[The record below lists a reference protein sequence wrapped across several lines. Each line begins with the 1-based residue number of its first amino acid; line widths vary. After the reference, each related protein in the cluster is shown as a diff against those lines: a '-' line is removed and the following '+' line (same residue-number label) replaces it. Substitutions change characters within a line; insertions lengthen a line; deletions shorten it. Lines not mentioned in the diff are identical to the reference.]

1 MQQIKIRSSKH
12 FEFIDLTEN
21 IQRIVSKEKI
31 KEGMCLVYVPH
42 TTAAITIN
50 ENADPDV
57 KEDILSFVQ
66 KFVPWNGNYLHIEG
80 NSAAHILSTIIG
92 VSVVIPVFNGTL
104 SLGRW
109 QGIYFCEFDGPRERT
124 VDVILTEAKL

>member
-1 MQQIKIRSSKH
+1 MRYIRIKSSKH

-21 IQRIVSKEKI
+21 VQKIVSEEKI
-31 KEGMCLVYVPH
+31 KTGVCLVYVPH

-50 ENADPDV
+50 ENSDPDV
-57 KEDILSFVQ
+57 KEDILAFIQ
-66 KFVPWNGNYLHIEG
+66 KLVPWNGNYLHAEG

-92 VSVVIPVFNGTL
+92 VSVTIPVSDGKL

-109 QGIYFCEFDGPRERT
+109 QGIYFCEFDGPRERSVYVT
-124 VDVILTEAKL
+124 FTEVK

>member
-1 MQQIKIRSSKH
+1 MRYIRIKSSKH

-21 IQRIVSKEKI
+21 VQKIVSEEKI
-31 KEGMCLVYVPH
+31 KTGVCLVYVPH

-50 ENADPDV
+50 ENYDPDV
-57 KEDILSFVQ
+57 KEDILAFIQ
-66 KFVPWNGNYLHIEG
+66 KLVPWNGNYLHAEG

-92 VSVVIPVFNGTL
+92 VSVTIPVSDGKL

-109 QGIYFCEFDGPRERT
+109 QGIYFCEFDGPRERSVYVT
-124 VDVILTEAKL
+124 FTEVK

>member
-1 MQQIKIRSSKH
+1 MRYIRIKSSKH

-21 IQRIVSKEKI
+21 VQKIVSEEKI
-31 KEGMCLVYVPH
+31 KTGVCLVYVPH

-50 ENADPDV
+50 ENYDPDV
-57 KEDILSFVQ
+57 KDDILAFIQ
-66 KFVPWNGNYLHIEG
+66 KLVPWNGNYLHAEG

-92 VSVVIPVFNGTL
+92 VSVTIPVSDGKL

-109 QGIYFCEFDGPRERT
+109 QGIYFCEFDGPRERSVYVT
-124 VDVILTEAKL
+124 FTEVK

>member
-1 MQQIKIRSSKH
+1 MRYIRIKSSKH

-21 IQRIVSKEKI
+21 VQKIVSEEKI
-31 KEGMCLVYVPH
+31 KTGVCLVYVPH

-50 ENADPDV
+50 ENYDPDV
-57 KEDILSFVQ
+57 KEDILAFIQ
-66 KFVPWNGNYLHIEG
+66 KLVPWNGNYLHAEG

-92 VSVVIPVFNGTL
+92 VSVTIPVSEGKL

-109 QGIYFCEFDGPRERT
+109 QGIYFCEFDGPRERSVYVT
-124 VDVILTEAKL
+124 FTEVK